1 MNNHHEWLS
10 PLWLPHG
17 CQIAAT
23 PPVSH
28 PYSRRKKKEETGK
41 RKGQYQESK
50 NFPKDPQLTST
61 KAMSHGPLLTAKEAK
76 VVLERAI
83 LHP

>member
-1 MNNHHEWLS
+1 M
-10 PLWLPHG
+10 
-17 CQIAAT
+17 
-23 PPVSH
+23 
-28 PYSRRKKKEETGK
+28 TGK

-50 NFPKDPQLTST
+50 NFPKNPQLTST